1 MCCSRLIE
9 ARIERV
15 EKHVKDVEK
24 EEQDHRSALQ
34 FFRNLVPRIE
44 HNADEPCVICLDDI
58 TNLTVRKCFI
68 QSLLAFNIS
77 AADCFISFCF
87 VLGHSVRSPVLSR
100 LHRSLHR
107 TATNVSNLSQT
118 DCQQE
123 PADRSR
129 RAYHP
134 PLKLPTFRSLAYN
147 HQCLVV

>member
-58 TNLTVRKCFI
+58 TNLTVRKCFV
-68 QSLLAFNIS
+68 QV
-77 AADCFISFCF
+77 C
-87 VLGHSVRSPVLSR
+87 
-100 LHRSLHR
+100 
-107 TATNVSNLSQT
+107 
-118 DCQQE
+118 
-123 PADRSR
+123 
-129 RAYHP
+129 
-134 PLKLPTFRSLAYN
+134 
-147 HQCLVV
+147 